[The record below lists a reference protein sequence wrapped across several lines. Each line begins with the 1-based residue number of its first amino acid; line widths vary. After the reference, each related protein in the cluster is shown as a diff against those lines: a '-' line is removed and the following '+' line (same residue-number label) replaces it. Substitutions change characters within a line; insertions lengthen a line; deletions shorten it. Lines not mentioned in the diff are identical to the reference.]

1 MEGLALHKQLRSS
14 MDHSHSQDRIIL
26 DSYESTEH
34 ALMDSFKAAA
44 VRVTTLYKD
53 ALAQNRKAYAAGYQQ
68 ALQDLYEF
76 ITSHPN
82 AAMLQRTNGGIE
94 QQASRTYLPA
104 EDLLEF
110 ARQRNAQL
118 MSEFGQPADE
128 ATAAQNDATRR
139 QEEHEQHGHKMG
151 QQGFATQQ
159 PTQNTVDSA
168 AEATTASQATPA
180 GMASFTN
187 QQAAIKPAFN
197 PFQIDPDTQ
206 FTFTASPDAALSR
219 SGIPSWGNGVYEHE
233 NVGDSLKRR
242 HNPVDTTFMGRP
254 LNNMHVD
261 NWNEPPFK
269 RGKSKRD
276 E

>member
-1 MEGLALHKQLRSS
+1 

-82 AAMLQRTNGGIE
+82 AAALQRANGGLE
-94 QQASRTYLPA
+94 LYANKTYLPA
-104 EDLLEF
+104 GDLLDF

-118 MSEFGQPADE
+118 MSEFGQSSDE
-128 ATAAQNDATRR
+128 ASNGVQNNDGTRR
-139 QEEHEQHGHKMG
+139 QDEQDQHGPKLG
-151 QQGFATQQ
+151 QHGFAQQ
-159 PTQNTVDSA
+159 QQHTHSTAGPAAAAAQPPTV
-168 AEATTASQATPA
+168 A
-180 GMASFTN
+180 GMTSFTN
-187 QQAAIKPAFN
+187 QANATTAKPTFN

-206 FTFTASPDAALSR
+206 FTFTVSPDAALSR
-219 SGIPSWGNGVYEHE
+219 SGIPTWGTDIYQQE
-233 NVGDSLKRR
+233 NIGDSLKRR
-242 HNPVDTTFMGRP
+242 YNPVDTTFMGRS
-254 LNNMHVD
+254 LSNMHVD

-269 RGKSKRD
+269 RGKNKRD